1 MFLSR
6 RLIELKYKIA
16 WYVGALLSFLLY
28 FSGFVTL
35 YTYLRRGYLK
45 YPITIVLMYHRIG
58 NNNTPDISV
67 STKNFDRQIAY
78 LKRNFDIVSLDEL
91 VENYKHNYRLGKDIV
106 AITFDDGYKD
116 NYLNAYPILRN
127 YNAPATIFLI
137 TNFIDKNPEMLNSKD
152 ILIMLNDK
160 ITFGAHTLNH
170 KILSEIDHETAWLE
184 ISNSKFML
192 EEILQK
198 KIKYFAY
205 PKGKKKDYSEAIIQM
220 VRDTGYEA
228 AFSTENGCITNN
240 TKNFFTLNRLGMRNY
255 PLFVFKVRVSGIFES
270 RLFIRF
276 REYVRLT

>member
-1 MFLSR
+1 M

-35 YTYLRRGYLK
+35 YTYLRRRYLK

-58 NNNTPDISV
+58 NNNTSDISV

-137 TNFIDKNPEMLNSKD
+137 TNFIDKNPEMLNSND

-170 KILSEIDHETAWLE
+170 KILSEIDHETAWVE

-198 KIKYFAY
+198 KVKYFAY
-205 PKGKKKDYSEAIIQM
+205 PKGKKKDFSEAIIQM
-220 VRDTGYEA
+220 VGDTGYEA

-240 TKNFFTLNRLGMRNY
+240 TNNFFTLNRLGMRNY

>member
-1 MFLSR
+1 M

-35 YTYLRRGYLK
+35 YTYLRRRYLK
-45 YPITIVLMYHRIG
+45 YPITIVLMYHRIC
-58 NNNTPDISV
+58 NNSTPDISV

-91 VENYKHNYRLGKDIV
+91 VENYKRNYRLGKDIV

-137 TNFIDKNPEMLNSKD
+137 TNFIDKNPEMLNSND

-170 KILSEIDHETAWLE
+170 KILSEIDHEAAWLE

-192 EEILQK
+192 EEILHK
-198 KIKYFAY
+198 KVKYFAY
-205 PKGKKKDYSEAIIQM
+205 PKGKRRDFTEVTMEM
-220 VRDTGYEA
+220 VNEA
-228 AFSTENGCITNN
+228 AYVAGFSTENGRISHNSN
-240 TKNFFTLNRLGMRNY
+240 VFALNRIGMRNY

-276 REYVRLT
+276 REHIRLT